1 MKEISDINLHETI
14 ETELGHRFNRQG
26 YINCPFHSDHTPS
39 LSVKFFPDKNKY
51 RYKCFACGVS
61 GDAIDFIQ
69 NYRNVDYKTARE
81 LLGIQG
87 EKTEIELRFDKIL
100 SRIDWDVKNSE
111 YKLGYKLLGVFEFVN
126 EQNEI
131 IYYKAKFLKPD
142 GKKASSYYRFMGD
155 KIINNRDGI
164 IDVPYNLY
172 NVLQGIKNGK
182 TIIFVEGEKDA
193 NTINKFLK
201 RKNYVATS
209 IKGCKDLSKITDQ
222 RIKAVYVIGDTGQAG
237 GIYVE
242 KIRIEFQ
249 EISDIFKIIKLP
261 DLRALG
267 NNKDVTD
274 WIEAGHNLEDLFA
287 AFNRA
292 SNLNNKYDFYCEY
305 GKTYINTI
313 KNDEVKKIPVSN
325 FKVID
330 GKIIHNVETDA
341 EGVKITFKSANGK
354 IIERDDFSTVF
365 DDVRSFKNFLGS
377 MDLTFYGSMG
387 ILNDYKTWINNNYL
401 VDTDKIYT
409 GDRFVEINN
418 EIAFVTG
425 EGTMKKDKLDISIYA
440 KESKIN
446 IMGVEPIK
454 LDDLKGLKDALLGY
468 LSFDKAAAIL
478 GTIVNNLAVYQNIN
492 IGKKLHHLLIV
503 GESGSGKSTILEKVI
518 APILNYPS
526 GENRAI
532 KTIGSSIFAMTKDLS
547 TGNYPALYDE
557 FKPSMLNKN
566 KLQEISGTLRDLYDR
581 GIKERGTKQQKVNK
595 YAYQSPI
602 IIAGEES
609 YPNAEKALVT
619 RSCIVYVSKATRT
632 NENTK
637 AIEYLIDHEKELNS
651 LGRSIIAAILDLSS
665 DEYKQIHTE
674 AAAKFANLKD
684 RPQNTAC
691 NIATGI
697 EIFNKILIKNGIDP
711 VVDYVD
717 QITDLI
723 KTEVLGNKDD
733 AYSIVD
739 QMLMLFDEMVG
750 LGKVPYIEGMIRHEG
765 EFLYMYTTELVAKV
779 MEYANNSNAVDITPI
794 RVNDFKKQARLSGY
808 IVQDPEEL
816 RNCEEWQKEPTY
828 NKLFK
833 IQKKAIRM
841 DRYSIKKLTELGLL
855 VIPNVDSFEGTESK
869 EKAKL
874 TLVPNNPE
882 TTDDIGNWL

>member
-14 ETELGHRFNRQG
+14 ETELGNRFNRQG

-51 RYKCFACGVS
+51 RYKCFACGAS
-61 GDAIDFIQ
+61 GDAIDFMQ

-193 NTINKFLK
+193 NTINKLLRK
-201 RKNYVATS
+201 KNYIATS
-209 IKGCKDLSKITDQ
+209 IKGCKDLSKIKDQ

-237 GIYVE
+237 EIYVE

-249 EISDIFKIIKLP
+249 EISDSFKIIKLP

-305 GKTYINTI
+305 GKTYINII
-313 KNDEVKKIPVSN
+313 KNEEVKKIPVSN

-330 GKIIHNVETDA
+330 GKILHYVEDDA
-341 EGVKITFKSANGK
+341 EGVKITFRSANGK
-354 IIERDDFSTVF
+354 IIEKTGPSTVF
-365 DDVRSFKNFLGS
+365 DDTKSFKSFLSS
-377 MDLTFYGSMG
+377 MDLTFYASTN

-401 VDTDKIYT
+401 LDTEKIYMGDKFIELENEMSFIT
-409 GDRFVEINN
+409 GVG
-418 EIAFVTG
+418 A
-425 EGTMKKDKLDISIYA
+425 MKKDNKIDISIYA
-440 KESKIN
+440 DDSKID
-446 IMGVEPIK
+446 IMSVEPIK
-454 LDDLKGLKDALLGY
+454 SDDLKGLKDALLSY

-478 GTIVNNLAVYQNIN
+478 GTIVNDLAVYQNTKIR
-492 IGKKLHHLLIV
+492 KQLHHLLIV

-518 APILNYPS
+518 APILNYPPA
-526 GENRAI
+526 NK
-532 KTIGSSIFAMTKDLS
+532 KTMGSTNFAMLKDLS

-557 FKPSMLNKN
+557 FKPSMMSKN
-566 KLQEISGTLRDLYDR
+566 RLSEISATLRDLYDR
-581 GIKERGTKQQKVNK
+581 STKEKGNKIQKVFK
-595 YAYQSPI
+595 YEYQRPI

-619 RSCIVYVSKATRT
+619 RSCIVYVSKSERT
-632 NENTK
+632 HENTE
-637 AIEYLIDHEKELNS
+637 AIKYLIAHEKELNS
-651 LGRSIIAAILDLSS
+651 LGRSLIAAILDLSS
-665 DEYKQIHTE
+665 EEYEKMHTE
-674 AAAKFANLKD
+674 AASKFDRLID
-684 RPQNTAC
+684 RPHNTAC
-691 NIATGI
+691 NIAVGI
-697 EIFNKILIKNGIDP
+697 EIFNNILIKNGIDP
-711 VVDYVD
+711 IIDYVD
-717 QITDLI
+717 QITELI
-723 KTEVLGNKDD
+723 RSEVLGNKDD
-733 AYSIVD
+733 AYSIVE
-739 QMLMLFDEMVG
+739 QMLLLFDEMVG
-750 LGKVPYIEGMIRHEG
+750 LDKVPYIENMIRHEG
-765 EFLYMYTTELVAKV
+765 GFLYMYTTEVVAKV
-779 MEYANNSNAVDITPI
+779 MEYINNSNAVDITPI
-794 RVNDFKKQARLSGY
+794 KINDFKKQAKLSGY
-808 IVQDPEEL
+808 IIQDPEDLKKMQEGD
-816 RNCEEWQKEPTY
+816 KKPSF
-828 NKLFK
+828 NKILYMNEK
-833 IQKKAIRM
+833 SLRM
-841 DRYSIKKLTELGLL
+841 DRYSIEKLDQLGLL
-855 VIPNVDSFEGTESK
+855 TLTNIDAFKNTESK
-869 EKAKL
+869 NNNKL
-874 TLVPNNPE
+874 TVLPGHKKDQ
-882 TTDDIGNWL
+882 TNWA

>member
-14 ETELGHRFNRQG
+14 ETELGNRFNRQG

-51 RYKCFACGVS
+51 RYKCFACGAS
-61 GDAIDFIQ
+61 GDAIDFMQ

-87 EKTEIELRFDKIL
+87 EKTEIELRFDKII

-142 GKKASSYYRFMGD
+142 GKKVSSYYRFMGD
-155 KIINNRDGI
+155 KIINNREGI

-209 IKGCKDLSKITDQ
+209 IKGCKDLSKIKEQ

-237 GIYVE
+237 EIYVE

-249 EISDIFKIIKLP
+249 EISDSFKIIKLP

-292 SNLNNKYDFYCEY
+292 SNLNNKYDFYCEH
-305 GKTYINTI
+305 GKTYINII
-313 KNDEVKKIPVSN
+313 KNEEVKKIPVSN

-330 GKIIHNVETDA
+330 GKILHYVEDDA
-341 EGVKITFKSANGK
+341 EGVKITFRSANGK
-354 IIERDDFSTVF
+354 TIEKSGFSTVF
-365 DDVRSFKNFLGS
+365 DDVRSFKNFMGS
-377 MDLTFYGSMG
+377 MDLTFYGSMA
-387 ILNDYKTWINNNYL
+387 ILNDYKAWINNNYL
-401 VDTDKIYT
+401 VDTEEIYS
-409 GDRFVEINN
+409 GDRFIELKD
-418 EIAFVTG
+418 ELSFVTG
-425 EGTMKKDKLDISIYA
+425 VGAMKKDNKIDVSIYA
-440 KESKIN
+440 EDSKIN
-446 IMGVEPIK
+446 IMDIEPIK
-454 LDDLKGLKDALLGY
+454 ADSLKGLKDALLGY

-478 GTIVNNLAVYQNIN
+478 GTIVNNLAVYQNIKT
-492 IGKKLHHLLIV
+492 GRKLHHLLIV

-518 APILNYPS
+518 APILNYP
-526 GENRAI
+526 EDNK
-532 KTIGSSIFAMTKDLS
+532 KTMGSSSFAMLKDLC

-557 FKPSMLNKN
+557 FKPSMMNKN
-566 KLQEISGTLRDLYDR
+566 KLNEISQTLRDLYDR
-581 GIKERGTKQQKVNK
+581 GIREKGNKLQKLYK
-595 YAYQSPI
+595 YEYQRPI
-602 IIAGEES
+602 IMAGEES

-619 RSCIVYVSKATRT
+619 RSCIVYVSKAART
-632 NENTK
+632 NENTE
-637 AIEYLIDHEKELNS
+637 AIRYLMAHEKELNS

-665 DEYKQIHTE
+665 EEYEQMQQV
-674 AAAKFANLKD
+674 AAAKFTDLKD
-684 RPQNTAC
+684 RPQSTAC
-691 NIATGI
+691 NISVGI
-697 EIFNKILIKNGIDP
+697 EIFNKVLIKNGIDP
-711 VVDYVD
+711 IIDYVD
-717 QITDLI
+717 QITELI
-723 KTEVLGNKDD
+723 KAEVLGNKDD
-733 AYSIVD
+733 AYSIVE
-739 QMLMLFDEMVG
+739 QMLSLFDEMAG

-794 RVNDFKKQARLSGY
+794 KVNDFKKQARLSGY

-816 RNCEEWQKEPTY
+816 KGYEEGQKEPAY
-828 NKLFK
+828 NKTFK
-833 IQKKAIRM
+833 IQKKSIRM

-855 VIPNVDSFEGTESK
+855 VIPNVDSFEGTESQ
-869 EKAKL
+869 ERAKL
-874 TLVPNNPE
+874 TLVPNEPKNV
-882 TTDDIGNWL
+882 DDIGSWL